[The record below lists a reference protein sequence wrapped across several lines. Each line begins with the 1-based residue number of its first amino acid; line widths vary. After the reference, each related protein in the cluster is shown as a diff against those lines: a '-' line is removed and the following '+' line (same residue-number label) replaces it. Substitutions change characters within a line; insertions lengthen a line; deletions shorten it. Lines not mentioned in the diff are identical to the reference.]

1 MTGARIR
8 SGPSPVNDRTVR
20 FPVVPL
26 VAAFASKVATF
37 PDFQPT
43 PRKAMCHVPTS
54 TPEPTKIRS
63 ARRSVDDNRGEGGS
77 SFGGEQAAL
86 RAYYGAK
93 IEATRRSRPRD
104 LAAALRTLFIE
115 QRSALM
121 ELGRRRRAFKISAR
135 EYRRAD
141 NFSRREEARRARPS

>member
-1 MTGARIR
+1 VNGAGIR
-8 SGPSPVNDRTVR
+8 SRPSPVNDRTVY

-26 VAAFASKVATF
+26 MASFASKVDAF

-43 PRKAMCHVPTS
+43 ARKVTCHEPAS
-54 TPEPTKIRS
+54 TRRPTKIRS
-63 ARRSVDDNRGEGGS
+63 APRSVDDIRGEGGS

-115 QRSALM
+115 QRSALL
-121 ELGRRRRAFKISAR
+121 ELARRRRALKISAK
-135 EYRRAD
+135 EYRRAE
-141 NFSRREEARRARPS
+141 NFSRREEERRARPS